1 MENLN
6 SAEKIVKGFELVGER
21 VLETFQN
28 AMNLFVDAL
37 SNFVDCVNMINKV
50 NHKKPRLPRKIKK
63 KYKKLGI
70 YEDWKSGAHLRAEFT
85 NGIEKTVALK
95 EVKNEMG

>member
-6 SAEKIVKGFELVGER
+6 SAEKIVKGFELVGEG

-70 YEDWKSGAHLRAEFT
+70 YEDWKSGAYLRTGFT
-85 NGIEKTVALK
+85 NGIEKTVTLK

>member
-6 SAEKIVKGFELVGER
+6 SAEKIVKGFELVGEG

-28 AMNLFVDAL
+28 AINLFCDAL
-37 SNFVDCVNMINKV
+37 SNFVDRVNMINKV

>member
-6 SAEKIVKGFELVGER
+6 SAEKIVKGFELVGEG

-37 SNFVDCVNMINKV
+37 SNFVLI
-50 NHKKPRLPRKIKK
+50 R
-63 KYKKLGI
+63 
-70 YEDWKSGAHLRAEFT
+70 
-85 NGIEKTVALK
+85 
-95 EVKNEMG
+95 